1 MLGKMSSETYVVIVT
16 LLCIIAYL
24 GGVISAKDAVW
35 EKRLWECQNPA
46 KSSEKEWWTAEEDE
60 KKYKGYKNQLLKM
73 KIVLDI

>member
-35 EKRLWECQNPA
+35 EKRLWECQNPD
-46 KSSEKEWWTAEEDE
+46 KSVEKEWFSAEELE
-60 KKYKGYKNQLLKM
+60 KKYKDYENQ
-73 KIVLDI
+73 